1 MDDGELDLISCAAD
15 IVSAYVAHH
24 AIGADKLP
32 ELIGSVYA
40 ALSKAS
46 VQGVEPEK
54 PELTPAISVTKS
66 VTPDY
71 IVCLDDG
78 KKFKSLK
85 RHLRTHYDMSPE
97 EYRAKWGLRAI
108 IPWLHRPMPSPVRTW
123 PKAWDWAS
131 ATERKRRGKPN
142 WRHLPSLQKR
152 RRRTVKAERGSSGRR
167 SALAVSGAARVSGG
181 LGALR
186 QFLLRPV
193 IY

>member
-15 IVSAYVAHH
+15 IVSAYVAHN

-54 PELTPAISVTKS
+54 PELTPAISVKKS

-97 EYRAKWGLRAI
+97 EYRAKWGLPRDD
-108 IPWLHRPMPSPVRTW
+108 PWLRRHAVARSNLAKSMGLGQRNGK
-123 PKAWDWAS
+123 KAA
-131 ATERKRRGKPN
+131 R
-142 WRHLPSLQKR
+142 
-152 RRRTVKAERGSSGRR
+152 KAELAASSKPAKTTAKDRR
-167 SALAVSGAARVSGG
+167 KLNGAAAA
-181 LGALR
+181 GAR
-186 QFLLRPV
+186 H
-193 IY
+193 